1 MADIFFKF
9 APLYEFPRPDK
20 EHKRAIRLFQQGVYF
35 VYPDAAVLRRFFYR
49 QCHFKVD
56 RHMCFGLRTCRRY
69 GSFAVKIT
77 SEVLFFV
84 AHSGISSCSR
94 YTQMVISVCNLP
106 NGRERAGTTGIS
118 PQLTICQSRPHRL
131 RRFYHARTVTGRE
144 YHYALCGSQ
153 RNRELSGIW
162 SRQGS
167 IAASDS
173 LAEKQV
179 MAYRSTRSPQRE
191 RIWQVDIQFS
201 RFKRNRHGGFRDAK
215 SKRTAPRKKYP
226 SLYTTFFGVL

>member
-20 EHKRAIRLFQQGVYF
+20 EHERAIRLFQQGVYF

-56 RHMCFGLRTCRRY
+56 RHMCFGLHTCRRY

-77 SEVLFFV
+77 SEVSFFV

-106 NGRERAGTTGIS
+106 NGRERAGTTGVS

-153 RNRELSGIW
+153 RNRELPGIW

-179 MAYRSTRSPQRE
+179 VAYRSARSPQRE
-191 RIWQVDIQFS
+191 RI
-201 RFKRNRHGGFRDAK
+201 
-215 SKRTAPRKKYP
+215 
-226 SLYTTFFGVL
+226 

>member
-9 APLYEFPRPDK
+9 TPLHELPRPDK
-20 EHKRAIRLFQQGVYF
+20 KHERAIRLLQHGVYF
-35 VYPDAAVLRRFFYR
+35 VYSDAAVFRRFFYR

-77 SEVLFFV
+77 SEVSFFV

-106 NGRERAGTTGIS
+106 NGRERAVATGVL
-118 PQLTICQSRPHRL
+118 PQLTVCQSHSHCLRHHRSGGL
-131 RRFYHARTVTGRE
+131 LGARTVTERE

-153 RNRELSGIW
+153 RNRELPGIL
-162 SRQGS
+162 SR
-167 IAASDS
+167 
-173 LAEKQV
+173 
-179 MAYRSTRSPQRE
+179 
-191 RIWQVDIQFS
+191 
-201 RFKRNRHGGFRDAK
+201 
-215 SKRTAPRKKYP
+215 
-226 SLYTTFFGVL
+226 